1 MSTADSIVLRPWT
14 RADIESLVRYANNRS
29 VWINLRDIFPHPY
42 TRAGAEKWIEHCES
56 EASKPANFAI
66 ELSGEAIGGVG
77 VRLLDDVHRL
87 TAEIGYWIGEP
98 FWGKGIATEALKRT
112 TRYAFAEFGLERL
125 QATVFE
131 WNPASARV
139 LEKAGY
145 VLEGRMRRFI
155 IKDGRIGDAFMYAL
169 LRS

>member
-1 MSTADSIVLRPWT
+1 
-14 RADIESLVRYANNRS
+14 
-29 VWINLRDIFPHPY
+29 
-42 TRAGAEKWIEHCES
+42 
-56 EASKPANFAI
+56 
-66 ELSGEAIGGVG
+66 
-77 VRLLDDVHRL
+77 
-87 TAEIGYWIGEP
+87 
-98 FWGKGIATEALKRT
+98 LKRT

-145 VLEGRMRRFI
+145 VLEGRLRRFI

>member
-1 MSTADSIVLRPWT
+1 MSTADNLVLRPWT
-14 RADIESLVRYANNRS
+14 REDIDSLVRYANNRN
-29 VWINLRDIFPHPY
+29 VWINLRNVFPNPY
-42 TRAGAEKWIEHCES
+42 THADAEKWIEHCES
-56 EASKPANFAI
+56 EAIKPANFAI

-87 TAEIGYWIGEP
+87 TAEIGYWIAEP

-145 VLEGRMRRFI
+145 VVEGRMRRFI
-155 IKDGRIGDAFMYAL
+155 IKDGRIGDALLYAM
-169 LRS
+169 LRG